1 MEILHA
7 VQDRHC
13 QVLIPTPLRKYTD
26 GARQVRGHGETLRAV
41 FDDLEAHHP
50 GLKFRVID
58 EQGRLRQHLK
68 LFVNQRLAPDLEAH
82 VEPQDQIQIIL
93 AISGG

>member
-1 MEILHA
+1 MALIA
-7 VQDRHC
+7 
-13 QVLIPTPLRKYTD
+13 IPTPLRKYTD
-26 GARQVRGHGETLRAV
+26 GARQVETNGETLRAV
-41 FDDLEAHHP
+41 FDDLDARFP

-68 LFVNQRLAPDLEAH
+68 LFVNQRLAPNLETRVAAN
-82 VEPQDQIQIIL
+82 DSIQIIL